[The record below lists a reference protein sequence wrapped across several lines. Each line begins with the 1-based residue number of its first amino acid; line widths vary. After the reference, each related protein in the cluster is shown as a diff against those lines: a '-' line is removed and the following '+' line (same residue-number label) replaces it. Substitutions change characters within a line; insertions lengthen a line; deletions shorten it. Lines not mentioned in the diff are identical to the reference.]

1 MSDIERQATE
11 GKKEMVRTQAKEKSQ
26 CPQHF
31 SQGAHD
37 FSHWGEWRL

>member
-1 MSDIERQATE
+1 MGVNPKDV
-11 GKKEMVRTQAKEKSQ
+11 KDV
-26 CPQHF
+26 PQHF